1 MDGKFCFNRKG
12 SVMKIQ
18 PISVFGETAPVLSLI
33 VLLCSATTVQ
43 ATTHVVQFGG
53 SFGITYSPNSLSVS
67 VGDTLKWE
75 GDFGVHPLSSTSVP
89 AGALNFLQSSGSV
102 FSYVVTVAGTYQYQ
116 CDVHFSL
123 GMVGSFTASP
133 ATGIENGRISFRPD
147 AFSLKQNYPNPL
159 NPSTVISYQIA
170 TTSYVTLKVY
180 NVLGEEVAALVDE
193 TEEPGEYSVRFDGS
207 KLPSGVYF
215 YRMNAGNFN
224 AVEKLVLLK

>member
-1 MDGKFCFNRKG
+1 MR
-12 SVMKIQ
+12 IQ
-18 PISVFGETAPVLSLI
+18 TMTLLGEITFFMLLVA
-33 VLLCSATTVQ
+33 LLCVPTAAQ

-75 GDFGVHPLSSTSVP
+75 GDFSMHPLSSTSVP
-89 AGALNFLQSSGSV
+89 AGAQSFHEGSGSV
-102 FSYVVTVAGTYQYQ
+102 FIYPVTVAGTYQYQ

-133 ATGIENGRISFRPD
+133 ATAVENGRISYRPD
-147 AFSLKQNYPNPL
+147 AFSLKQNFPNPL

-170 TTSYVTLKVY
+170 TSSHVTLNVY
-180 NVLGEEVAALVDE
+180 NVLGEEVATLVNE
-193 TEEPGEYSVRFDGS
+193 TEEPGEYSVKFDGS